1 MIELKK
7 SGRPPKPHK
16 ERCIR
21 FSIALPPNLA
31 RYLKSK
37 LLYSR
42 YIQGL
47 LTEDMDKKKGVSKV
61 RQK

>member
-7 SGRPPKPHK
+7 SGRPPKTDK

-31 RYLKSK
+31 KYLKSK
-37 LLYSR
+37 ILYSR

-47 LTEDMDKKKGVSKV
+47 LIADMDKKKKA
-61 RQK
+61 RK